1 MKFVQIQHQF
11 MKPAFKEED
20 PMEKRREDKEKSGV
34 ANLSFF
40 PWENSLIEGHG
51 QLIAS
56 CPLSVLLPAALLRVN
71 AFIQFQ
77 NLVWTWSH
85 ASFIDQLFTLS
96 CKITCKHH
104 TISPVNL
111 RTSNVAAMTRFKVP

>member
-1 MKFVQIQHQF
+1 MNVVQIQHQF

-20 PMEKRREDKEKSGV
+20 LVEKRKEDKEKSGV

-40 PWENSLIEGHG
+40 PWENSLMEGHG

-56 CPLSVLLPAALLRVN
+56 CPLSVLLPAAMLKAN

-77 NLVWTWSH
+77 NIVWTWSQ
-85 ASFIDQLFTLS
+85 ASFIDQLSTLS
-96 CKITCKHH
+96 
-104 TISPVNL
+104 
-111 RTSNVAAMTRFKVP
+111 